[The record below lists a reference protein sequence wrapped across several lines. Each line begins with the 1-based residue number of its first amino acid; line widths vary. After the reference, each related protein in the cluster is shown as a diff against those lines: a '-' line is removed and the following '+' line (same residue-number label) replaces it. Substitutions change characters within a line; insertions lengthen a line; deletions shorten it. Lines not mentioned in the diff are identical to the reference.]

1 MEAEDVQ
8 KSRLQLARETRIH
21 SEAARLALR
30 EGFAV
35 SPCPVHPEGRVGC
48 TDMSTSLAER
58 IRGSFPREG
67 CACARAQVGGR
78 GGKAEQ
84 EGWRK
89 VGALFYTQ
97 DSPAGHLQRALPAD
111 GKLYE
116 ISKSLNTGV
125 LLNVSRLKWLYRL
138 KSNEICCQDS
148 DASRVTRSEKL
159 R

>member
-97 DSPAGHLQRALPAD
+97 NSPAGHLQLALPAD